1 MVAAEKMNQS
11 LKIGEVAKA
20 TGLSI
25 DAIRFYQRERLVR
38 QTARTE
44 GGFRLFNPGDI
55 QTLRFIR
62 QAQDL
67 GFSLSDIRQLLY
79 LESEGETCSHVRDL
93 LQQKVAAVRVKI
105 SELKKLERK
114 LKLGLRKCDQELESE
129 RECHDAHCPVLEE
142 LRQAVEEKVH
152 QP

>member
-1 MVAAEKMNQS
+1 MRNT

-44 GGFRLFNPGDI
+44 GGFRLFSPCDI
-55 QTLRFIR
+55 QALRFIR
-62 QAQDL
+62 QAQEL
-67 GFSLSDIRQLLY
+67 GFSLGDIRQLLY
-79 LESEGETCSHVRDL
+79 LESDGETCSHVRDL
-93 LQQKVAAVRVKI
+93 LGQKLAAVRGKI

-114 LKLGLRKCDQELESE
+114 LKLGLRKCNQELESKH
-129 RECHDAHCPVLEE
+129 ECLDTHCPVLEE
-142 LRQAVEEKVH
+142 LRLAVEKGVH